1 MVKNYILPAAFA
13 VMCAGAVASAQST
26 ATPQQP
32 QTQPPA
38 SMDQA
43 ATTTVEGCVYREQDI
58 PGRAG
63 NTAERTAA
71 AAGVGDNYVLV
82 ASSGSAASGTVG
94 TSGSTGA
101 TGSASASPKIFKLEH
116 SDDSK
121 LSAMVGKRVRVM
133 GKVDSQHSASP
144 STTTPPQTEP
154 RTSEDKKDLPE
165 FTVSSITE
173 STTGTTCPATP
184 EIRK

>member
-26 ATPQQP
+26 PQQP
-32 QTQPPA
+32 PTQPPA
-38 SMDQA
+38 SMDQS

-58 PGRAG
+58 PGRSG

-82 ASSGSAASGTVG
+82 ASSGAASGTVG
-94 TSGSTGA
+94 TSGT
-101 TGSASASPKIFKLEH
+101 TGSASAAPKIFKLEH

-133 GKVDSQHSASP
+133 GKVDSKHAASP

-154 RTSEDKKDLPE
+154 RAGEDKKDLPE

-173 STTGTTCPATP
+173 STTGSTCPATP
-184 EIRK
+184 EIKK

>member
-1 MVKNYILPAAFA
+1 MVRNYILPAAFA

-58 PGRAG
+58 PGHAG
-63 NTAERTAA
+63 NVADRTAA

-82 ASSGSAASGTVG
+82 ASAGSGSGTVG
-94 TSGSTGA
+94 TSGSTGTA
-101 TGSASASPKIFKLEH
+101 GSASASPKIFKLEH

-121 LSAMVGKRVRVM
+121 LSAMVGKRVRVIDIHAHATVPE
-133 GKVDSQHSASP
+133 VDPVVAG
-144 STTTPPQTEP
+144 TEYAKQGGGRP
-154 RTSEDKKDLPE
+154 LGGSGR
-165 FTVSSITE
+165 
-173 STTGTTCPATP
+173 PAGS
-184 EIRK
+184 

>member
-58 PGRAG
+58 PGHAG
-63 NTAERTAA
+63 NVAERTAA
-71 AAGVGDNYVLV
+71 AAGVGDDYVLV
-82 ASSGSAASGTVG
+82 ASAGSGSGTVG
-94 TSGSTGA
+94 TSGTTGTA
-101 TGSASASPKIFKLEH
+101 GSASASTKIFKLEH
-116 SDDSK
+116 SDESK
-121 LSAMVGKRVRVM
+121 LSSMVGKRVRVM
-133 GKVDSQHSASP
+133 GKVDDKYSRSP
-144 STTTPPQTEP
+144 STTTTPPQTEP
-154 RTSEDKKDLPE
+154 RTSEDKDLPE

-173 STTGTTCPATP
+173 SATGTTCPAIP
-184 EIRK
+184 EIKK